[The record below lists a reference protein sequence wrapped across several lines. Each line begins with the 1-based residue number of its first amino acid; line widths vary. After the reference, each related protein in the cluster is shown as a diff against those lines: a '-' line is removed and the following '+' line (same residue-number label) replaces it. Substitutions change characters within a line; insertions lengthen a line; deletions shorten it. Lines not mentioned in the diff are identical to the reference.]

1 MEFFNIWQ
9 TKSGLIGVNR
19 LTLGDL
25 ITVNIMVYV
34 IYFILLMLIVQFLP
48 IMLLTFYIVY
58 LFNGRMTDENSAFD
72 TKQRLFVNILSII
85 SVIYFL
91 IDFHLGWASFNSF
104 SSVVSKE
111 TFDSFAIFNFSIGL
125 INIFLFFLGHECYK
139 YAKTWLHRLAM
150 FVIIVILGF
159 KIGKPI
165 SRYFIHNVITQYNDT
180 ELTKVREEMKIE
192 DEYNSDENI
201 QKRKAEREEEEAKTE
216 QRLKEFDKNFA
227 RDYLTK

>member
-139 YAKTWLHRLAM
+139 YAK
-150 FVIIVILGF
+150 LGY
-159 KIGKPI
+159 I
-165 SRYFIHNVITQYNDT
+165 D
-180 ELTKVREEMKIE
+180 
-192 DEYNSDENI
+192 
-201 QKRKAEREEEEAKTE
+201 
-216 QRLKEFDKNFA
+216 
-227 RDYLTK
+227 